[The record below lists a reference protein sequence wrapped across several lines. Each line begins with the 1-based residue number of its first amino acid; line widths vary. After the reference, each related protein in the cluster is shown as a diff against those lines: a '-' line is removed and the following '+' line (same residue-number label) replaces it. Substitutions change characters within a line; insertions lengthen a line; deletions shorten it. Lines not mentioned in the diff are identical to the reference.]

1 MHDDD
6 EDEVN
11 GNSNN
16 NTETTEVFKTLSKR
30 LKHGEQ
36 AIDEE
41 LNKTFGHFVPER

>member
-1 MHDDD
+1 VHDDD

-11 GNSNN
+11 GN

-41 LNKTFGHFVPER
+41 LNKTFEHFVPER